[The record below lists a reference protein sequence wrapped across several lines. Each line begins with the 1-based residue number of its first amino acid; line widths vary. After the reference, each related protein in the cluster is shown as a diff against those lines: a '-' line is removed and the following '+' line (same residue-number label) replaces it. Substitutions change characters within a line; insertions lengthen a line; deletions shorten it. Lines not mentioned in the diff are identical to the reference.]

1 MVFWIK
7 DKNFDWQKK
16 RTLLAVI
23 IVLMSSAW
31 IPIAKEL
38 FLRIMDYEL
47 GGGFLIG
54 HIIASLGLIGAW
66 GIYKRWF

>member
-7 DKNFDWQKK
+7 TKNFDWQKK
-16 RTLLAVI
+16 RTLLAII

-31 IPIAKEL
+31 MPIAREL
-38 FLRIMDYEL
+38 FLNVMNYEL

-54 HIIASLGLIGAW
+54 HFISALGLIGAW